1 MAKGDESSPAPFQ
14 PHVRLGVAKA
24 APGAF
29 DAKASEVVGAQRR
42 PHVVVAAA
50 LGAKST
56 ESPSVHLAALASK
69 LALLPGVHD
78 IVLYVQEKAA
88 GVCAALV

>member
-1 MAKGDESSPAPFQ
+1 MARGNESSPAPFQ

-42 PHVVVAAA
+42 PHVMVASA

-78 IVLYVQEKAA
+78 IVLYV
-88 GVCAALV
+88 